1 MAAVDAVARGEPQ
14 EPSQGSK
21 GLASPDP
28 MQNWYQRIFVHCSLA
43 LGKIRC
49 LGLVMD
55 CTLAAYQ
62 SPAYEALAFEL
73 LERLVCTG
81 YPHEV
86 LRYSCDPSF
95 PTRGLVFD
103 ALYGKLLKVHGHG
116 DMLVAARG
124 FTFLSEKGTGSGLGA
139 AASLPGPG
147 VTGFSVPETY
157 ACLVDDFAGC
167 SRYTNRDT
175 GYQHGNLFVSFR
187 SLFQDVT
194 EAMNNVHQS
203 GCLKERT
210 LDNLEKYV
218 EQDARMPV
226 LLGKI
231 KEVGRVFLATNG
243 CYQYTDAED
252 PARPWRSYFDQI
264 VVDTQKPCFFAE
276 GMVLRQV
283 NMIVAGAEDSGKLH
297 VGTYTGPP
305 QHCAAHSSCD
315 AVCELLGVR
324 GKDILYIGDHIS
336 GDIVKSKKQQGWRT
350 CLVVPELSRELG
362 IWAQEKERSEQLKSL
377 DTPADRYQ
385 HMYGSICGLQNINSI
400 KKEIQMPHETIMEQ
414 EQASLDP
421 AFCLLSCRQR
431 SRALGRWERGLRSL
445 RPLSPGW
452 GHWEERSTAALFFL
466 QGCRPRG
473 RRGPAGGDSD
483 PFLDEGLSC
492 CPDSRELQRE
502 GHPGPDGQFAV
513 PASGNAEE
521 P

>member
-1 MAAVDAVARGEPQ
+1 MGFHQ
-14 EPSQGSK
+14 
-21 GLASPDP
+21 
-28 MQNWYQRIFVHCSLA
+28 IFVHHSLA
-43 LGKIRC
+43 LRKIRC
-49 LGLVMD
+49 LASSWTAPWLVGG
-55 CTLAAYQ
+55 
-62 SPAYEALAFEL
+62 
-73 LERLVCTG
+73 RLVCTG

-95 PTRGLVFD
+95 PTRGLVFE

-116 DMLVAARG
+116 DMLVAAHG
-124 FTFLSEKGTGSGLGA
+124 FTFLSEKGTGWGFDPSKFIQRDDRQRFT
-139 AASLPGPG
+139 LPCPLL
-147 VTGFSVPETY
+147 
-157 ACLVDDFAGC
+157 ACPSC
-167 SRYTNRDT
+167 DT

-194 EAMNNVHQS
+194 EAMNSVHQS

-218 EQDARMPV
+218 EQDVMRIPV

-243 CYQYTDAED
+243 SYQYMDAIMTYLFAAGEASP
-252 PARPWRSYFDQI
+252 PALPWRSYFDQI

-283 NMIVAGAEDSGKLH
+283 NMIMDSGKLR

-305 QHCAAHSSCD
+305 QHCAAHSGD
-315 AVCELLGVR
+315 VVCELLGVR

-362 IWAQEKERSEQLKSL
+362 IWQ
-377 DTPADRYQ
+377 PGRYVPLLHGSHGHLCSR

-421 AFCLLSCRQR
+421 AFCLLSC
-431 SRALGRWERGLRSL
+431 S
-445 RPLSPGW
+445 
-452 GHWEERSTAALFFL
+452 
-466 QGCRPRG
+466 
-473 RRGPAGGDSD
+473 
-483 PFLDEGLSC
+483 LSC
-492 CPDSRELQRE
+492 SGSAAVLRHASAVCPL
-502 GHPGPDGQFAV
+502 
-513 PASGNAEE
+513 
-521 P
+521 